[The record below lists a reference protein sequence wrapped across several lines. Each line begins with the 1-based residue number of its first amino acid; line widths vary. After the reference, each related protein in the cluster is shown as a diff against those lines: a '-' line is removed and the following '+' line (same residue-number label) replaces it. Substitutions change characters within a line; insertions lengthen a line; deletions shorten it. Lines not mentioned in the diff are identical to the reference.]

1 MKNLLIVPTR
11 SRPHKAIEFY
21 EAFKEYTSSDTTLCF
36 AIDDD
41 DDSGYDQSLFPDA
54 VWEVNERLRL
64 GGTLNLVANKYC
76 NDYDYLSF
84 MGDDHRVRTSNWDR
98 ILTSDPIENLI
109 AYGNDL
115 IQGINLPTAVLMDSN
130 IVKKLGHMSPPP
142 LKHLYLDNYWL
153 DLGQVLKSIRY
164 YDDVIIEHMHY
175 SVGKS
180 DEDALYKELNSA
192 HQFDQDQSAWIDYRN
207 NDFLSDLVKLR

>member
-41 DDSGYDQSLFPDA
+41 DDSGYDQSLFPDV

-84 MGDDHRVRTSNWDR
+84 MGDDHRVRTSNWDQ

-115 IQGINLPTAVLMDSN
+115 IHGINLPTAVLMDSN

-192 HQFDQDQSAWIDYRN
+192 HQFDQDQSAWINYRN
-207 NDFLSDLVKLR
+207 NDFITDLEKLR

>member
-11 SRPHKAIEFY
+11 SRPHKAVEFY
-21 EAFKEYTSSDTTLCF
+21 EAFKEYTSDDTTLCF

-41 DDSGYDQSLFPDA
+41 DDSGYDQNMFPDV
-54 VWEVNERLRL
+54 VWEVNPRLRL

-76 NDYDYLSF
+76 NDYNYLSF
-84 MGDDHRVRTSNWDR
+84 MGDDHRVRTLNWDQT
-98 ILTSDPIENLI
+98 LTSDPVEYLV

-115 IQGINLPTAVLMDSN
+115 IQGASLPTAVLMDSS
-130 IVKKLGHMSPPP
+130 IVRKVGHMCPPS

-153 DLGQVLKSIRY
+153 YLGEALRSIRY

-180 DEDALYKELNSA
+180 DKDALYEELNSNE
-192 HQFDQDQSAWIDYRN
+192 QFGQDQPAWIQYRD
-207 NDFLSDLVKLR
+207 NDFLIDLAKLR